1 MSQSRAP
8 TGATPLVAPTSA
20 SSRSW
25 ENALQRL
32 EGAYSDQTLLAYRSD
47 FRNFADWC
55 RTKRRPFLPATP
67 ETVAG
72 YLDAVSVNLKPAT
85 LRRRIA
91 AIRKIHRLTR
101 HVDPTDDE
109 IVVLAL
115 RRARRSKPSRQ
126 RQALGLASPLRE
138 RLVAACGQDLT
149 GLRDAA
155 MLSVG
160 YDTLCRRSELV
171 ALRAE
176 DIEPRPSGGANILV
190 RRAKNDPDGM
200 GRVAA
205 ISAASLTRIR
215 VWLNAAKITEG
226 PLFRPVYGETVKS
239 RYLGPI
245 VVSRVI
251 KAAARRAEIDVEMI
265 DQFSGHSMR
274 VGAAQDLNGRG
285 FDILTIMRTG
295 GWRSANIVARYIENS
310 GLTIWD

>member
-25 ENALQRL
+25 EAALQRL
-32 EGAYSDQTLLAYRSD
+32 EGAYSHLTVLAYGSD

-55 RTKRRPFLPATP
+55 RTKRRSFLPATP
-67 ETVAG
+67 ETVG
-72 YLDAVSVNLKPAT
+72 RYLDAISVDLKPAT
-85 LRRRIA
+85 LRRRTA

-109 IVVLAL
+109 VVVLAL
-115 RRARRSKPSRQ
+115 RRARRTKPGRQ

-138 RLVAACGQDLT
+138 RLVAACGNNLT

-155 MLSVG
+155 MISIG

-171 ALRAE
+171 ALRSE

-205 ISAASLTRIR
+205 ISAASLARLQ
-215 VWLNAAKITEG
+215 VWLSAAGIKEG
-226 PLFRPVYGETVKS
+226 PLFRPVFGNTVKS
-239 RYLGPI
+239 RYLSPI
-245 VVSRVI
+245 VVPRVI
-251 KAAARRAEIDVEMI
+251 KAAARRAEIDVEKI
-265 DQFSGHSMR
+265 EELSGHSMR
-274 VGAAQDLNGRG
+274 VGAAQDLNRRG
-285 FDILTIMRTG
+285 FDLLTIMKAG
-295 GWRSANIVARYIENS
+295 GWRSANVVARYIENS
-310 GLTIWD
+310 GLRIWD

>member
-1 MSQSRAP
+1 MLQSRASSE
-8 TGATPLVAPTSA
+8 ATPLVAPASA

-25 ENALQRL
+25 EAALQRL
-32 EGAYSDQTLLAYRSD
+32 EGAYSDQTVRSYRSD

-109 IVVLAL
+109 VVVLAL
-115 RRARRSKPSRQ
+115 RRARRRKPGRQ
-126 RQALGLASPLRE
+126 RQALGLAGPVRE
-138 RLVAACGQDLT
+138 RLVAACGENLT

-155 MLSVG
+155 MIAVG

-176 DIEPRPSGGANILV
+176 DIEQRPNGGANVLV

-205 ISAASLTRIR
+205 ISAASLTRLR
-215 VWLNAAKITEG
+215 AWLYAAGITEG
-226 PLFRPVYGETVKS
+226 PMFRPVYGETVKP
-239 RYLGPI
+239 RYLHPI
-245 VVSRVI
+245 VVSRLI
-251 KAAARRAEIDVEMI
+251 KAAARRAEVDVEKVREL
-265 DQFSGHSMR
+265 SGHSMR

-285 FDILTIMRTG
+285 LDVLTIMRAG